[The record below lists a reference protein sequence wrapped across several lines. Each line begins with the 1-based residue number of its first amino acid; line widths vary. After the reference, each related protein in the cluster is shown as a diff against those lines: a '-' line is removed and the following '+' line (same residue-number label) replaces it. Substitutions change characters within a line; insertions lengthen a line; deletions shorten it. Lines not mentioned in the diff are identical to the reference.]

1 MRVVCLPLPLGLS
14 GGFLGL
20 SKRRDGLVHLVLVE
34 LELLD
39 LRGRA
44 AKGRGGEV
52 TDNARSRVSEQPT
65 SLRGEGKG
73 FGGIEVGWGQR
84 VSAPAC
90 ELSR

>member
-20 SKRRDGLVHLVLVE
+20 IKRCDGLVHLVLVE

-44 AKGRGGEV
+44 AKGR
-52 TDNARSRVSEQPT
+52 
-65 SLRGEGKG
+65 RGK
-73 FGGIEVGWGQR
+73 R
-84 VSAPAC
+84 
-90 ELSR
+90 